1 MSPIANWPTNK
12 LESKFLRVTCG
23 IFAVK
28 MAFCIPYLRR
38 IIPDFLLNIINP
50 NIQMIAFFTVK
61 KHTWGHTY
69 IKPAKWLSAT
79 WNMERMHANMP
90 FLLHKQQ
97 QIQKQKHVFWIYRV
111 DKKKLCIIWVG
122 EEKTLLLVL
131 RHLVVRL
138 DWDKLKCVYNWK

>member
-12 LESKFLRVTCG
+12 LESKFLRVKCG
-23 IFAVK
+23 IFDVK

-50 NIQMIAFFTVK
+50 KIQMIAFFTVK

-79 WNMERMHANMP
+79 WSMERIDANMAEGIQ

-97 QIQKQKHVFWIYRV
+97 QIQNKNMYFESTGWIRKNFVSYGLV
-111 DKKKLCIIWVG
+111 KKK
-122 EEKTLLLVL
+122 
-131 RHLVVRL
+131 R
-138 DWDKLKCVYNWK
+138 YY